1 LNLAR
6 VSGTKTTKYGKVYTV
21 RKGDTLGR
29 IAQRNHTTIK
39 AICKKNGIKQTK
51 VLRLGQKLKV

>member
-1 LNLAR
+1 
-6 VSGTKTTKYGKVYTV
+6 VKS
-21 RKGDTLGR
+21 GDTLGK

-51 VLRLGQKLKV
+51 VLRPGQKLKI